1 MSEYYAARDVQPVD
15 FVGNMMKGIDNAQ
28 RHQENNF
35 RLNSLQT
42 QADWQKDSM
51 EAQQLMRAMQL
62 GASSRDTWD
71 ASMKALAESGNKQ
84 AARYVGQWS
93 PLKAPRLLKE
103 YQKAYGFG
111 GGSAAAAGAG
121 GRQAGP
127 AEPESISFDDAQKK
141 RLEQAVAAMP
151 PEQRNQQ
158 MRNYEHMIRAMHGV
172 NNEADLDAMLEDFVG
187 RKMMPPEVAQ
197 QYRMRYADP
206 STMWKNF
213 QEDFDNIDGLRNALA
228 QYTTP
233 GQLGIPI
240 GQQPSY
246 KTEWD
251 STNQL
256 GVITETSSGQ
266 SPKFSVQRP
275 GGIPASVSPGGKWP
289 EGLKDTVSQE
299 ASYRDKWQSNPQV
312 QAALALKNATDG
324 LMKLDP
330 QSNTGVS
337 DVAAVYQFVKALDP
351 TSVVREGEIAL
362 LGEARSLI
370 DRIRGSAERVQQGRT
385 LTPKLLTDMQAA
397 AKRLRDI
404 AHENYKFMRQRNMAA
419 IKDFAPYVDAERSFP
434 DYWNAEGFVPPPP
447 PPVTGTGKQSSGI
460 GGVPNP
466 GDDIEKVPGDY

>member
-256 GVITETSSGQ
+256 GVITETSPGQ
-266 SPKFSVQRP
+266 SPRFSVQRP
-275 GGIPASVSPGGKWP
+275 GGIPAGGIAGGKWP
-289 EGLKDTVSQE
+289 EGLKDKITEEGKFREQWRKVIE
-299 ASYRDKWQSNPQV
+299 PTM
-312 QAALALKNATDG
+312 ALKQATDM
-324 LMKLDP
+324 LMSLDP
-330 QSNTGVS
+330 KTNTGVS
-337 DVAAVYQFVKALDP
+337 DVAAVYQFIKALDP
-351 TSVVREGEIAL
+351 TSVVRENEIAL
-362 LGEARSLI
+362 LGEARSLME
-370 DRIRGSAERVQQGRT
+370 RLKGSANRVQQGRT
-385 LTPKLLTDMQAA
+385 LTPKLLQDMQEA

-404 AHENYKFMRQRNMAA
+404 AHDNYNYRRQREMEA
-419 IKDFAPYVDAERSFP
+419 IAPYAGYIDSNLAFP
-434 DYWNAEGFVPPPP
+434 DYWGAGGFVPPPP
-447 PPVTGTGKQSSGI
+447 PPVVGTGKPAPGI
-460 GGVPNP
+460 GGVQNP
-466 GDDIEKVPGDY
+466 AFDIENAPGSGY